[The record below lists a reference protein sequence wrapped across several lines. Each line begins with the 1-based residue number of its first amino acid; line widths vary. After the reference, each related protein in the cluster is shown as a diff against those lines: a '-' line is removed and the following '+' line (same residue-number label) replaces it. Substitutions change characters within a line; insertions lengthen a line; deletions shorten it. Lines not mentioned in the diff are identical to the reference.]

1 MKIRTLIWRLIRYRP
16 GLYAGDVGAW
26 IAILLF
32 ELGAG
37 YVAKLFFDTITGDAP
52 AGLTVW
58 SVVALVLAA
67 GMARIVSILVGALID
82 IRHRFTMETLLRRNL
97 LEGVLKKPG
106 ARAVPGST
114 GETLNTF
121 RDDVIVVED
130 LLSWMID
137 QLAFIAYAAVALVIL
152 IRIDARITA
161 VVVVPLLG
169 VVVAARAVSKH
180 IRRFREASRRAT
192 ERVTGAIGEAMEGVQ
207 AIQLAGAESHIV
219 KPVSYT
225 HLTLPTN

>member
-1 MKIRTLIWRLIRYRP
+1 MRMRSLIWRLIRYRP
-16 GLYAGDVGAW
+16 GLYAADIVAW
-26 IAILLF
+26 IAILLL

-37 YVAKLFFDTITGDAP
+37 YVAKLFFDSISGAAP

-58 SVVALVLAA
+58 SVVALVMAA
-67 GMARIVSILVGALID
+67 GTARIVSILVGALID
-82 IRHRFTMETLLRRNL
+82 IRHRFTMETLMRRNL
-97 LEGVLKKPG
+97 LEGVLNKPG

-114 GETLNTF
+114 GEALNTF

-137 QLAFIAYAAVALVIL
+137 QLAFVSYAAVALAIL
-152 IRIDARITA
+152 VRIDARITA

-169 VVVAARAVSKH
+169 VIVASRIVSKH

-192 ERVTGAIGEAMEGVQ
+192 ERPPFNAESTGAGRPR
-207 AIQLAGAESHIV
+207 SH
-219 KPVSYT
+219 VST
-225 HLTLPTN
+225 GSACAPNSSLNR